1 MARYRLALDT
11 GGTFTDVVAFDEDR
25 GIVHTTKTPT
35 TPRDPSIGFLAGVH
49 KVARQAGFSLSRDEI
64 VGVSHGTTVATNAL
78 LSEPG
83 AFPGLGLIVTRGFK
97 HLLEI
102 ARQSVPQGY
111 GNSYFWVKPERIVP
125 LHLVREVTERID
137 VRGEVLTPL
146 DLAEAEAAAAW
157 FRERGI
163 DCIGVCFLHAYAR
176 GDHEQSMRQTLAR
189 VHPHASVSISSDVLP
204 EYREYERAV
213 TTLVDAFVKPRV
225 SRYVTQIESR
235 LHAEIG
241 AATPFY
247 IMKSNG
253 GVVSAREVASR
264 PISTL
269 LSGPAAGALGAA
281 LLANV
286 AGFPKVLTLDGG
298 GTSTD
303 VAVVEGGVPHL
314 TTEGRVGRFPVKV
327 PMTDVVTV
335 GAGGGSIARRAPD
348 GRLRVGPQSAGA
360 DPGPMC
366 YGQGGQEPTV
376 TDATL
381 VLGRV
386 PPHLLG
392 GEIPLEVAR
401 AEQGMA
407 ELAAAIGLDLHR
419 AAAGVL
425 EIAAWSQANAVRQ
438 VTVKRGLD
446 VRDYVLVAFGGS
458 GPLQAGK
465 LVDILDLQAALVPPD
480 PGNVSAFGLLTVD
493 VKNDYVTTAVQR
505 DDVLD
510 LDVLNASYARLERQA
525 RDALAAEG
533 FTSHAMRVVRSAD
546 LRYFGQAWEVRVDV
560 PDGPLDRVCA
570 DLVVERFHAAHE
582 QTYGYSYVASPEQ
595 RIEWVNARVMGIGPI
610 RRPAIQR
617 RPRALPGGTER
628 ARTGQRPVY
637 FEGPGEGSG
646 VRGQGSGDGGFV
658 ETPIFARQRLQ
669 PGDWIGGPAVIEE
682 FGSTTVVFP
691 GLQATV
697 DDYANLLLTRIP

>member
-1 MARYRLALDT
+1 MGRFRLALDT
-11 GGTFTDVVAFDEDR
+11 GGTFTDVVAFDEDT
-25 GIVHTTKTPT
+25 GAVHTTKTPT
-35 TPRDPSIGFLAGVH
+35 TPRDPSIGFMAGVH
-49 KVARQAGFSLSRDEI
+49 KIARQAGFRLDRGDI

-83 AFPGLGLIVTRGFK
+83 SFPGLGLIVTRGFK

-111 GNSYFWVKPERIVP
+111 GNSYFWVKPDRIVP

-146 DLAEAEAAAAW
+146 DLDDADAAAVW

-176 GDHEQSMRQTLAR
+176 ADHEQRMRAALTRL
-189 VHPHASVSISSDVLP
+189 HPNASVSISSDVLP

-225 SRYVTQIESR
+225 SRYVTQIETR
-235 LHAEIG
+235 LHAQVG
-241 AATPFY
+241 PATPFY

-253 GVVSAREVASR
+253 GVVSAREVATS

-281 LLANV
+281 LLARA
-286 AGFPKVLTLDGG
+286 AGFSKVLTLDGG

-303 VAVVEGGVPHL
+303 VAVVEGGLPHL

-348 GRLRVGPQSAGA
+348 GRLRVGPESAGA

-366 YGQGGQEPTV
+366 YGRGGSDPTV

-381 VLGRV
+381 ILGRV

-392 GEIPLEVAR
+392 GEIPLEVGR
-401 AEQGMA
+401 AQAGVA

-419 AAAGVL
+419 TAAGIL

-446 VRDYVLVAFGGS
+446 IRDYVLVAFGGS

-465 LVDILDLQAALVPPD
+465 LVDILDLPAALVPPD

-493 VKNDYVTTAVQR
+493 VKNDYVTTGVQR

-510 LDVLNASYARLERQA
+510 LAVVNATYVRLEKQA
-525 RDALAAEG
+525 RDALVAEG
-533 FTSHAMRVVRSAD
+533 FAATAMRVIRSAD
-546 LRYFGQAWEVRVDV
+546 MRYFGQAWEVRVEV
-560 PDGPLDRVCA
+560 PDGRLDRAAA
-570 DLVVERFHAAHE
+570 DVVVGRFHAAHQ
-582 QTYGYSYVASPEQ
+582 QTYGYSYAQSPDQ
-595 RIEWVNARVMGIGPI
+595 RIEWVNARVMGVGPI
-610 RRPAIQR
+610 RRPVIQP
-617 RPRALPGGTER
+617 RPRTLAGGPER
-628 ARTGQRPVY
+628 ARTGHRPVY
-637 FEGPGEGSG
+637 FE
-646 VRGQGSGDGGFV
+646 DGFV
-658 ETPIFARQRLQ
+658 ETPILARHRLQ
-669 PGDWIGGPAVIEE
+669 PGDCIAGPAIIEE

-691 GLQATV
+691 GLQAKV
-697 DDYANLLLTRIP
+697 DDFANLILTKCAELKST

>member
-11 GGTFTDVVAFDEDR
+11 GGTFTDVVAFDEDT
-25 GIVHTTKTPT
+25 GAVHTTKTPT
-35 TPRDPSIGFLAGVH
+35 TPKDPSLGFMAGVH
-49 KVARQAGFSLSRDEI
+49 KIAQQAGFRLDDGLI
-64 VGVSHGTTVATNAL
+64 AGVSHGTTVATNAL

-83 AFPGLGLIVTRGFK
+83 SFPGLGLIVTRGFR

-125 LHLVREVTERID
+125 LHLVREVAERID
-137 VRGEVLTPL
+137 VRGDVLTPL
-146 DLAEAEAAAAW
+146 DLEDAAAAAAW
-157 FRERGI
+157 FRDRGI

-176 GDHEQSMRQTLAR
+176 GDHEQRMRQALAR
-189 VHPHASVSISSDVLP
+189 VHPNASVSISSEVLP

-225 SRYVTQIESR
+225 SRYVTQIETR
-235 LHAEIG
+235 LHAELG
-241 AATPFY
+241 PATPFY

-253 GVVSAREVASR
+253 GVVSAREVASS

-281 LLANV
+281 LLADA

-303 VAVVEGGVPHL
+303 VAVVEDGLPHL

-327 PMTDVVTV
+327 PMTDIVTV

-348 GRLRVGPQSAGA
+348 GRLRVGPESAGA

-366 YGQGGQEPTV
+366 YDRGGSEPTV

-392 GEIPLEVAR
+392 GEIPLDPALAHHGV
-401 AEQGMA
+401 A

-419 AAAGVL
+419 TAAGVL

-446 VRDYVLVAFGGS
+446 IRDYVLVAFGGS

-493 VKNDYVTTAVQR
+493 VKNDYVGTAVQR

-510 LDVLNASYARLERQA
+510 LVLLNATYARLESQA
-525 RDALAAEG
+525 RAALAAEG
-533 FTSHAMRVVRSAD
+533 FASDQMQVVRSVD
-546 LRYFGQAWEVRVDV
+546 MRYFGQAWEVRVEV
-560 PDGPLDRVCA
+560 PDGDLDRSRA
-570 DLVVERFHAAHE
+570 DLVVGRFHAVHQ
-582 QTYGYSYVASPEQ
+582 QTYGYSYVASPDQ
-595 RIEWVNARVMGIGPI
+595 RIEWVNARVMGVGPI
-610 RRPAIQR
+610 RRPAIQ
-617 RPRALPGGTER
+617 PRGRTLMGGIER
-628 ARTGQRPVY
+628 ACTGRRQVY
-637 FEGPGEGSG
+637 FD
-646 VRGQGSGDGGFV
+646 QAFV
-658 ETPIFARQRLQ
+658 DTPIFHRQHLQ
-669 PGDWIGGPAVIEE
+669 PGDSIDGPAIVEE
-682 FGSTTVVFP
+682 FGSTTVIFP
-691 GLQATV
+691 GLQARV
-697 DDYANLLLTRIP
+697 DDYANLILTRVRSEAVVSC

>member
-11 GGTFTDVVAFDEDR
+11 GGTFTDVVAFDEDS
-25 GIVHTTKTPT
+25 GAIHTTKTPT
-35 TPRDPSIGFLAGVH
+35 TPEDPSIGFMIGVNKIAG
-49 KVARQAGFSLSRDEI
+49 RAGFSLDSGQI

-83 AFPGLGLIVTRGFK
+83 SFPGLGLIVTRGFK

-137 VRGEVLTPL
+137 VRGHVLTPL
-146 DLAEAEAAAAW
+146 DLQDADAAAVW
-157 FRERGI
+157 FRDRGI

-176 GDHEQSMRQTLAR
+176 GEHEQRMRHALQRL
-189 VHPHASVSISSDVLP
+189 HPNASVSISSEVLP

-225 SRYVTQIESR
+225 SQYVTRIQMR
-235 LHAEIG
+235 LHAQVG
-241 AATPFY
+241 VATPFY

-253 GVVSAREVASR
+253 GVVSVREVASS

-286 AGFPKVLTLDGG
+286 AGFPRVLTLDGG

-303 VAVVEGGVPHL
+303 VAVVERGVPHV

-348 GRLRVGPQSAGA
+348 GRLKVGPDSAGA

-366 YGQGGQEPTV
+366 YGHGANEPTV

-392 GEIPLEVAR
+392 GEIPLERTQAQ
-401 AEQGMA
+401 QGIA
-407 ELAAAIGLDLHR
+407 ELAASIGLDVPR
-419 AAAGVL
+419 TAAGIL

-446 VRDYVLVAFGGS
+446 IRDYVLVAFGGS

-465 LVDILDLQAALVPPD
+465 LVDILGLPAALVPPE

-505 DDVLD
+505 DDLLD
-510 LDVLNASYARLERQA
+510 LGVLNATYAGLEDNA
-525 RDALAAEG
+525 RTTLAAEG
-533 FTSHAMRVVRSAD
+533 FSYPEMRVIRSAD
-546 LRYFGQAWEVRVDV
+546 MRYFGQAWEVRVEV
-560 PDGPLDRVCA
+560 PDGSIDRSCA
-570 DLVVERFHAAHE
+570 DLVVERFHAAH
-582 QTYGYSYVASPEQ
+582 QQRYGYSYAESPDQ
-595 RIEWVNARVMGIGPI
+595 RIEWVNSRVTGIGPI
-610 RRPAIQR
+610 RRPALQR
-617 RPRALPGGTER
+617 RQRSLEGGTER
-628 ARTGQRPVY
+628 ARRRGRQVY
-637 FEGPGEGSG
+637 F
-646 VRGQGSGDGGFV
+646 DHGFV
-658 ETPIFARQRLQ
+658 DTPIFNRQHLQ
-669 PGDWIGGPAVIEE
+669 PGDCIDGPAIVEE

-691 GLQATV
+691 DLQARV
-697 DDYANLLLTRIP
+697 DDYANLILTKKEINSQRKRLKLSSEG